1 MPTRPGAE
9 VLASGLGAAVTDTL
23 FNPLEMLKVRVQTSE
38 TTAPSAA
45 RAVYAK
51 GGLWLL
57 WSPGL
62 QATWVRSFCV
72 TGLRIGLYPTVKA
85 ITPLPARPFVPHR
98 PKPGLPETS
107 APRRSSAPTRWDKS
121 SLPALR
127 PALCPPHWPT
137 RSTWCGRGYT
147 RRHPLQTH
155 TDAHSHPHTPPT
167 SLRGEA
173 GCSEAGCAAVE
184 RGAPCGG
191 VPPVQRPAPGRTADA
206 VRLHRGRR
214 ALHCARRGR
223 SRLALARAGRDG
235 GAAGAALLGAA
246 GLVRRPEAGGSGRRG
261 DGGHSAARVLRR
273 GQRLYRAALLHAGRR
288 AEGGDATHASPA
300 RCPCPWLCPRLPRTA
315 AACSRV
321 WRPSPCSYLSFLCR
335 R

>member
-72 TGLRIGLYPTVKA
+72 TGLRVGLYPTVKA

-127 PALCPPHWPT
+127 PALCPPRWPT

-155 TDAHSHPHTPPT
+155 TDRTHPLEPPRRGWLRRGWLRSGGERGPVRRSPTRAAPCARSDCRRGTPPPRPPR
-167 SLRGEA
+167 SPL
-173 GCSEAGCAAVE
+173 CAARAE
-184 RGAPCGG
+184 SARSGAGWA
-191 VPPVQRPAPGRTADA
+191 RR
-206 VRLHRGRR
+206 RRGRR
-214 ALHCARRGR
+214 CSPRG
-223 SRLALARAGRDG
+223 S
-235 GAAGAALLGAA
+235 
-246 GLVRRPEAGGSGRRG
+246 
-261 DGGHSAARVLRR
+261 
-273 GQRLYRAALLHAGRR
+273 
-288 AEGGDATHASPA
+288 
-300 RCPCPWLCPRLPRTA
+300 WPRTTA
-315 AACSRV
+315 
-321 WRPSPCSYLSFLCR
+321 
-335 R
+335 